1 MIVYAV
7 LSIAQ
12 VALDSATPATSM
24 ARLFVMTVEEMAHF
38 RMGLCCLCM

>member
-12 VALDSATPATSM
+12 VALDFATPATSM

-38 RMGLCCLCM
+38 RMGLCM